1 MERSNAELLL
11 AVHDGDRRAFE
22 EIYHRNK
29 RRLYGYC
36 LRMLGDS
43 DTAEDVVQHVFLT
56 LLQRQQQIREPES
69 LAGWLLTVAG
79 HRCHRIL
86 EERGRVA
93 PLESERNDIQLAD
106 PENQSPEIGSNLAR
120 VVEGGL
126 RRLSPEMREVI
137 ILREYQ
143 DMSYRSISEVTGV
156 SEATVRFRL
165 HQARKK
171 LCELLRSDMRKEERH
186 EVR

>member
-11 AVHDGDRRAFE
+11 AVHDGDNRAFE

-29 RRLYGYC
+29 RRLFSYC

-56 LLQRQQQIREPES
+56 LLQRLQQIREPES

-93 PLESERNDIQLAD
+93 PLESERKDIDSQ
-106 PENQSPEIGSNLAR
+106 NQSPDIGSNLAK
-120 VVEGGL
+120 VVERGL

-143 DMSYRSISEVTGV
+143 DMSYRSIAEVTGV

-171 LCELLRSDMRKEERH
+171 LCELLRLDMRKEERH